1 MALSPATDDTILSV
15 GQLTRRLKE
24 SLESEFPALW
34 VRGEIS
40 GFKRADS
47 GHLYFALKEGR
58 DALID
63 CVMWRTSATKLAF
76 EPRDG
81 AEVEAFGGIT
91 VYEPR
96 GRYQL
101 VARELRPAGLGALL
115 LALEELKRKL
125 QAEGLFD
132 PTRKRPLPRFPTR
145 IGLVTSPVGAAVR
158 DLVKVLR
165 SRWPGI
171 GIVLAPV
178 RVQGVGAE
186 AEIATAIERFNRLG
200 RIDVL
205 IVGRGGGSLED
216 LWAFNG
222 EAVVRAIAASAIPV
236 ISAVGHE
243 VDWTLADLAADV
255 RAATPSNA
263 AELAVPDRREVSRHL
278 VALREQARRAILGA
292 FDERRRRLQT
302 LTEKY
307 GFRRQRDALGPLR
320 QRIDELSERIRNA
333 ALTAVRRAREWL
345 LEATQRYGLREWPRE
360 LHARREGLVAARAR
374 LNEAAMR
381 ALEERRRRLDGYGHR
396 LRALSPRLVLERGFC
411 IARRADGS
419 LVRST
424 VSLTKGDLLSIEF
437 ARGEA
442 DARVESLRT
451 RGTHGTEEERPGA

>member
-1 MALSPATDDTILSV
+1 MALSPAADDTILTV
-15 GQLTRRLKE
+15 GELTRRVKE
-24 SLESEFPALW
+24 SLETEFPSLW

-40 GFKRADS
+40 GFKRAES

-63 CVMWRTSATKLAF
+63 CVMWRASAARLAF

-81 AEVEAFGGIT
+81 GEVEAFGGIT

-115 LALEELKRKL
+115 LALEELKRRL
-125 QAEGLFD
+125 QAEGLFEAA
-132 PTRKRPLPRFPTR
+132 RKRPLPRYPVR
-145 IGLVTSPVGAAVR
+145 IGLVSSPVGAAVR
-158 DLVKVLR
+158 DIVKVLR
-165 SRWPGI
+165 ARWPGI

-178 RVQGVGAE
+178 RVQGPGA
-186 AEIATAIERFNRLG
+186 ADEIAAAIERFNAWSVA
-200 RIDVL
+200 DVL

-216 LWAFNG
+216 LWAFNE

-263 AELAVPDRREVSRHL
+263 AELAVRDRHDVARHL
-278 VALREQARRAILGA
+278 GLLGERSRRAILEA
-292 FDERRRRLQT
+292 VESRRRRLQA

-320 QRIDELSERIRNA
+320 QRVDELAERILNA
-333 ALTAVRRAREWL
+333 ALAALRLARQR
-345 LEATQRYGLREWPRE
+345 LEQAAQRYGLREWPRE
-360 LHARREGLVAARAR
+360 LSERRAQLG
-374 LNEAAMR
+374 AMR
-381 ALEERRRRLDGYGHR
+381 SRLDESALRVLEERRRRLAGFGDR

-411 IARRADGS
+411 IARHPDGS
-419 LVRST
+419 LVRAAT
-424 VSLTKGDLLSIEF
+424 SLTAGDLLSIEF

-442 DARVESLRT
+442 DARVESVRT
-451 RGTHGTEEERPGA
+451 RGTHGSEEERPGR